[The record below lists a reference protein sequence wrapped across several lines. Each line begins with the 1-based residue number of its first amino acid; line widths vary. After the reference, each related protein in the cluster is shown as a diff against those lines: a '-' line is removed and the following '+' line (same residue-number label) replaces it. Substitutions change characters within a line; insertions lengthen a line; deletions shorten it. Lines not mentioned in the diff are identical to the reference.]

1 VIVTSALIIAEV
13 LRMRDGARIPE
24 ERADKVRKFFRHSYI
39 RVWTVTR
46 SIAEDAQ
53 DLVWKHSIRP
63 KDAVHVATAL
73 PTKCPSLETFDQF
86 LLNQSGSVGAP
97 PLTIRSQSHRSKGA

>member
-1 VIVTSALIIAEV
+1 
-13 LRMRDGARIPE
+13 MRGGPRIPE
-24 ERADKVRKFFRHSYI
+24 EKSDKVQKFFRHSYI

-73 PTKCPSLETFDQF
+73 AAKCPSLESFDEF
-86 LLNQSGSVGAP
+86 LLKQSGSVGAP
-97 PLTIRSQSHRSKGA
+97 PLTIRKPIPPKQASLNIASA